1 MVSDFPTA
9 QQMLLDIVTSIRLF
23 KVQVQQ
29 PEDHEIIFSQKDV
42 ITLTAELTAHS
53 SVLRISQRHY
63 KAITRPGD
71 IYSKWSAK
79 AHNMTPHNWKTEIVP
94 SHCFSSFTRPTLAVM
109 SLLALEQHLMH
120 LWELLRC

>member
-9 QQMLLDIVTSIRLF
+9 QQMLLDTVMSIRLF

-42 ITLTAELTAHS
+42 ITLTAELTARS
-53 SVLRISQRHY
+53 SVPRISQRHY

-71 IYSKWSAK
+71 I
-79 AHNMTPHNWKTEIVP
+79 
-94 SHCFSSFTRPTLAVM
+94 
-109 SLLALEQHLMH
+109 
-120 LWELLRC
+120 

>member
-9 QQMLLDIVTSIRLF
+9 QQMLLDTVMSIRLF

-42 ITLTAELTAHS
+42 ITLTTELTARS
-53 SVLRISQRHY
+53 SVPRISQRHY
-63 KAITRPGD
+63 KAITCPGD

-79 AHNMTPHNWKTEIVP
+79 AHNTTPHNWKIEIVP
-94 SHCFSSFTRPTLAVM
+94 SHCFSSFTRLTLAVI
-109 SLLALEQHLMH
+109 SLLVLEQHLMH